1 MTGPDF
7 YRAMKLV
14 QDSYVQDI
22 ADIATEENSMKRRL
36 ISRKRQAE
44 IRLEATSEI
53 FGSLSVI
60 ANEVPVMKEL
70 ATIETKLLSGQDEE

>member
-1 MTGPDF
+1 MN
-7 YRAMKLV
+7 Y
-14 QDSYVQDI
+14 
-22 ADIATEENSMKRRL
+22 SMKRRL